1 MICYVAGSY
10 RSDTPDGVTKNIE
23 LARTMGI
30 CLWERGFTAIVPH
43 LNTAHFEDDC
53 DCEPETYLLGDL
65 EILARCDAIV
75 VLPNYEK
82 SMGTLDEISF
92 AARRGIPIFYYP
104 ELPVI
109 PLTEQQ
115 RPQQCAGFIDI
126 VMGMYRVHLAKNADY
141 SPANILGCGSIGIVT
156 RIWDK
161 VSRLMNLCGFRL
173 EIASSR
179 YEVPLSPKNES
190 IDDNIQDLGV
200 YSIIW
205 QLFRKGVWGK

>member
-1 MICYVAGSY
+1 MLTYIAGPYRAETPQGVSENIKNARLVA
-10 RSDTPDGVTKNIE
+10 VK
-23 LARTMGI
+23 
-30 CLWERGFTAIVPH
+30 LWEAGYTAICPH
-43 LNTAHFEDDC
+43 LNTAYFEDHC
-53 DCEPETYLLGDL
+53 TCYPEVYLLGDL
-65 EILARCDAIV
+65 EILARCDAMV
-75 VLPNYEK
+75 VLPNYEH
-82 SMGTLDEISF
+82 SNGTLGEIKF
-92 AARRGIPIFYYP
+92 AEDRGIPITYYP
-104 ELPVI
+104 DLPVI
-109 PLTEQQ
+109 PLTEQA

-173 EIASSR
+173 EIESSR
-179 YEVPLSPKNES
+179 YESPLSPKNES

-205 QLFRKGVWGK
+205 QLFRDGVWGK

>member
-1 MICYVAGSY
+1 MIVYVAGPY
-10 RSDTPDGVTKNIE
+10 RADTDEGVVDNIDNAREVGIE
-23 LARTMGI
+23 L
-30 CLWERGFTAIVPH
+30 WEKGYTAIVPH
-43 LNTAHFEDDC
+43 LNTARFELDC
-53 DCEPETYLLGDL
+53 SCESETYLLGDL
-65 EILARCDAIV
+65 EILARCDAIL

-92 AARRGIPIFYYP
+92 ASRRGIPITYYP
-104 ELPVI
+104 DLPLI
-109 PLTEQQ
+109 SMTEEY
-115 RPQQCAGFIDI
+115 RPQQCEGFIDI
-126 VMGMYRVHLAKNADY
+126 VMGMYRVHLAKNQDY

-173 EIASSR
+173 EIESSR
-179 YEVPLSPKNES
+179 YEAPLSPKNES

>member
-1 MICYVAGSY
+1 MIVYVAGPY
-10 RSDTPDGVTKNIE
+10 RADTPEGVTKNIE
-23 LARTMGI
+23 NARIVGI
-30 CLWERGFTAIVPH
+30 DLWERGFTVIVPH

-53 DCEPETYLLGDL
+53 ACEDDEYLRGDL
-65 EILARCDAIV
+65 EILARCDAMV
-75 VLPNYEK
+75 VLPGYEN
-82 SMGTLDEISF
+82 SSGTKNEIAF
-92 AARRGIPIFYYP
+92 AQERGIPISFYPIPPCKSNTEERRP
-104 ELPVI
+104 E
-109 PLTEQQ
+109 
-115 RPQQCAGFIDI
+115 QCAGFIDI

-179 YEVPLSPKNES
+179 YEAPLSPKNES

>member
-1 MICYVAGSY
+1 MIVYVAGSY
-10 RSDTPDGVTKNIE
+10 RADTPQGVSENIKN
-23 LARTMGI
+23 ARLVAVQ
-30 CLWERGFTAIVPH
+30 LWEAGYTAICPH
-43 LNTAHFEDDC
+43 LNTAYFEDHCKVEADV
-53 DCEPETYLLGDL
+53 YLKGDL
-65 EILARCDAIV
+65 QILARCDAMV
-75 VLPNYEK
+75 VLPNYEH
-82 SMGTLDEISF
+82 SNGTLGEIKF
-92 AARRGIPIFYYP
+92 AEDRGIPITYYP
-104 ELPVI
+104 DLPAI
-109 PLTEQQ
+109 TLTEQQ
-115 RPQQCAGFIDI
+115 RPQQCEGFIDI

-179 YEVPLSPKNES
+179 YEAPLSPKNES